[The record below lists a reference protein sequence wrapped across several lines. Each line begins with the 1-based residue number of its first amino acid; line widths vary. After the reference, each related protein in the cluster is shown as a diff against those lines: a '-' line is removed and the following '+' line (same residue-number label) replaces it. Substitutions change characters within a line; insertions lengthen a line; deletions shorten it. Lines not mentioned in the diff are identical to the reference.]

1 MKFPKILIADDEEKI
16 LKILTRLLSDEQYNV
31 KAVENGQKAVA
42 ALQSF
47 QPDIILMDQNMP
59 GLSGIEALE
68 VIKEKYP
75 EVPVIIITAFGEV
88 SMAVDAI
95 KKGAYDY
102 LEKPFDNDKLLL
114 LIKRALEHRR
124 LTGEILDLKSK
135 ISTAKSFEQIIAAS
149 DKMKKAIAQA
159 QCVANTE
166 TSVLIQG
173 ESGVGKEL
181 VANAIHM
188 ASHRKDA
195 PLVAINCG
203 AIPSTLIESELFGH
217 EKGAFTDAKEAK
229 PGKFEQAD
237 GGTLFLDELGELPLD
252 AQVKLLRVLEE
263 KKITRV
269 GGLKPIKVD
278 VRIISATN
286 NNLEEKIRQGAFRL
300 DLFYRLNIFNVIIP
314 PLRERKEDIPVLVEY
329 FIKKFNDE
337 MNLKI
342 SNLSKQAL
350 EQLINYEWPGN
361 IRDLQNAVQS
371 AMILARD
378 GVITSEHL
386 PMRVKG
392 YNTNDVSK
400 AEMHASLD
408 ENLKHINSRIEK
420 QLILEALTKCNY
432 NRTETAELL
441 KISRKTLFNKMK
453 QYGL

>member
-16 LKILTRLLSDEQYNV
+16 RKILTRLLSDEQYNV

-68 VIKEKYP
+68 VIKEKHT

-124 LTGEILDLKSK
+124 LTGEISDLKSK

-159 QCVANTE
+159 QCVANTD

-188 ASHRKDA
+188 ASTRKDA
-195 PLVAINCG
+195 PMVAINCG

-263 KKITRV
+263 KKITRI

-278 VRIISATN
+278 VRIVSATN

-300 DLFYRLNIFNVIIP
+300 DLFYRLNIFNVVIP

-342 SNLSKQAL
+342 TNLSKQAL

-400 AEMHASLD
+400 ADMHAGLD

-441 KISRKTLFNKMK
+441 QISRKTLFNKMK

>member
-1 MKFPKILIADDEEKI
+1 M
-16 LKILTRLLSDEQYNV
+16 Q
-31 KAVENGQKAVA
+31 
-42 ALQSF
+42 
-47 QPDIILMDQNMP
+47 
-59 GLSGIEALE
+59 
-68 VIKEKYP
+68 
-75 EVPVIIITAFGEV
+75 
-88 SMAVDAI
+88 
-95 KKGAYDY
+95 
-102 LEKPFDNDKLLL
+102 
-114 LIKRALEHRR
+114 HRK
-124 LTGEILDLKSK
+124 LTGEISDLKSK
-135 ISTAKSFEQIIAAS
+135 ISIAKSFEQIVAAS

-159 QCVANTE
+159 QCVANTD

-181 VANAIHM
+181 IANAIHM
-188 ASHRKDA
+188 GSRRKDA
-195 PLVAINCG
+195 PMVAINCG

-237 GGTLFLDELGELPLD
+237 SGTLFLDELGELPLD

-263 KKITRV
+263 KKITRI

-300 DLFYRLNIFNVIIP
+300 DLYYRLNIFNVVIP

-329 FIKKFNDE
+329 FMKKFNEE
-337 MNLKI
+337 MNLNI
-342 SNLSKQAL
+342 SDLSKQAL
-350 EQLINYEWPGN
+350 DQLTNYEWPGN
-361 IRDLQNAVQS
+361 IRDLQNAIQS

-392 YNTNDVSK
+392 YNNTDISK
-400 AEMHASLD
+400 PDTSAGLD
-408 ENLKHINSRIEK
+408 ENLKIINTRVEK
-420 QLILEALTKCNY
+420 QLILEALNKCNY

-441 KISRKTLFNKMK
+441 QISRKTLFNKMR